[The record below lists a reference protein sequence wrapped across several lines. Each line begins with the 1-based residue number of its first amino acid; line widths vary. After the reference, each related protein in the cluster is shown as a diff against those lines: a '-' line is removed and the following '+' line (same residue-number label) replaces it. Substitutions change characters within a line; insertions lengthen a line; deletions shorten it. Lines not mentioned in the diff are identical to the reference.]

1 MTPVFQ
7 HRIYYKLP
15 LQKICIYI
23 AIFIFSKLAVK
34 FCDYILLSVEQ
45 LGHTLPWMC
54 ALCSNYSKI
63 GH

>member
-15 LQKICIYI
+15 LQKYIYI
-23 AIFIFSKLAVK
+23 YIYRYIYFFKLAVK

-54 ALCSNYSKI
+54 ALC
-63 GH
+63 